1 MYSNSTKDVKQ
12 SYRGH
17 PRKEKDILDVFYSSW
32 KWRRCKD
39 DYLSQKSV
47 GGLCEECRRSGK
59 VKTADEVHHK
69 IRLTKDNVNKAE
81 IALNWANLEALCE
94 DCHKQKHRKTKRWR
108 VDEDGNV
115 TALDPP

>member
-17 PRKEKDILDVFYSSW
+17 SRKEKDFLDVFYSGW

-39 DYLSQKSV
+39 SYLRSV
-47 GGLCEECRRSGK
+47 GGLCEECRRRGLIK
-59 VKTADEVHHK
+59 AADEVHHK
-69 IRLTKDNVNKAE
+69 IHLTKDNVNKSE

-94 DCHKQKHRKTKRWR
+94 DCHRQQHRKTKRWR

-115 TALDPP
+115 TPTGPLG